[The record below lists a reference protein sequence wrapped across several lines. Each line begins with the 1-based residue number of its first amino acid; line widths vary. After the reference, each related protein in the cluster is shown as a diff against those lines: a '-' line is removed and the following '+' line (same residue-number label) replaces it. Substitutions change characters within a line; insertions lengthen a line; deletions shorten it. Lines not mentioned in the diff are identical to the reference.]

1 MGAWEQFGAEEEVEH
16 MGGGLLLCEH
26 KDQKS
31 TEEKE
36 QAGGEEDR
44 GI

>member
-1 MGAWEQFGAEEEVEH
+1 MGTREQFGVEEEVEH

-36 QAGGEEDR
+36 RAGREEDL
-44 GI
+44 GL